1 MIDLARIVL
10 LNPNTTAA
18 LTDLMVEIA
27 REVAP
32 ADLSVE
38 GLTAPFGPPL
48 ITCELELEAAA
59 RAVLSLAPVLAQRAD
74 AVIVA
79 AFGDPAADALA
90 TMLAKPV
97 IGIAEAAMR
106 IAASGGRRFVVITHT
121 GQLVARMARR
131 AREIGLGANCVGVL
145 ATEGDPATLMANAA
159 ALESALK
166 MLAHRG
172 VEELGAE
179 AVIVGGGPL
188 GGVAKRLRGRVGVP
202 VIEAIPAAVHHV
214 AAALGRPV
222 TR

>member
-59 RAVLSLAPVLAQRAD
+59 RAVLSLAPMLAQRAD

-106 IAASGGRRFVVITHT
+106 AAASGWTLIRGRNAYRAAGCTDGPAST
-121 GQLVARMARR
+121 G
-131 AREIGLGANCVGVL
+131 GLGANCAGVL
-145 ATEGDPATLMANAA
+145 ATKGD
-159 ALESALK
+159 
-166 MLAHRG
+166 RG
-172 VEELGAE
+172 
-179 AVIVGGGPL
+179 P
-188 GGVAKRLRGRVGVP
+188 
-202 VIEAIPAAVHHV
+202 
-214 AAALGRPV
+214 
-222 TR
+222 